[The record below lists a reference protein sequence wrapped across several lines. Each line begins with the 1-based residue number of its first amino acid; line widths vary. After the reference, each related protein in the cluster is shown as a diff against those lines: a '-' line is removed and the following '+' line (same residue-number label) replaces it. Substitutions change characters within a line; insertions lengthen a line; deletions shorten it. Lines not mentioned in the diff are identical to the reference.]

1 MTGNLDR
8 AAQDPTAFA
17 FDRAIALSPSGGPD
31 VFMGTF
37 PPSWSVHKGPINGG
51 LTVSAALHAMVAR
64 HTDAQGHPDPLC
76 VSAFYLAAADAG
88 AFEVRTELIRS
99 GRSMSTGQAGVWQP
113 GRDGIPTER
122 LRAIATFADLGASG
136 HEALSVARP
145 PYLPPPERCVPVDEL
160 SGYPH
165 DEVEVMQHYD
175 MRLDPDT
182 TGGPDGRPSG
192 LGQLRAWFRMR
203 DGREPSALLLPL
215 VVDAFPPIAWDLGV
229 SGWVP
234 TLELTVHVR
243 ARPAPGWLR
252 VEITSTTLAGGFVE
266 EDAEVWD
273 SSDRMVAQA
282 RQLAK
287 VIHAPS
293 APPIGHGW
301 VV

>member
-1 MTGNLDR
+1 MTTMRLSDFDR
-8 AAQDPTAFA
+8 AAAVTWADDQETANA
-17 FDRAIALSPSGGPD
+17 D
-31 VFMGTF
+31 V
-37 PPSWSVHKGPINGG
+37 PKSWRVHGGPINGG
-51 LTVSAALHAMVAR
+51 VTVSVALNALSER
-64 HTDAQGHPDPLC
+64 HDREFGHPDPL
-76 VSAFYLAAADAG
+76 VISAFFLAAADPG
-88 AFEVRTELIRS
+88 PMEIRTEVIRS
-99 GRSMSTGQAGVWQP
+99 GRSLSTGQASVWQA
-113 GRDGIPTER
+113 GANGIPTER
-122 LRAIATFADLGASG
+122 LRAVATFANLGATPPDV
-136 HEALSVARP
+136 LTVARP
-145 PYLPPPERCVPVDEL
+145 PHMPPPEECVPISDL
-160 SGYPH
+160 PGYPH

-182 TGGPDGRPSG
+182 TGGPGGRPSG

-203 DGREPSALLLPL
+203 DEREPSALLLPL

-252 VEITSTTLAGGFVE
+252 VSISSANLAGGFVE

-273 SSDRMVAQA
+273 SSGRLVAQG

-287 VIHAPS
+287 IITNLPTLPV
-293 APPIGHGW
+293 GHGW